1 MDTYS
6 TITIEPCGPCHK
18 LYCKINDVPLTPLR
32 WLKFVD
38 VLNEHIQSIGKNA
51 EIQKFFMYFDLN
63 HLTPI
68 MQHSYYKDIV
78 QIFTTHFSLFID
90 KLLGTFIYIDNG
102 LMNML
107 MNVFLKFYTP
117 VRPLFIMKE
126 PTVKPQV
133 LDDLMRGVPSKD
145 EYIIKS

>member
-6 TITIEPCGPCHK
+6 TITIEQAGPCYK

-38 VLNEHIQSIGKNA
+38 VLNEHIQEVGNNSA
-51 EIQKFFMYFDLN
+51 IQKFYMYFDLS

-68 MQHSYYKDIV
+68 MPQNYYKDIV
-78 QIFTTHFSLFID
+78 QLFTVHFKLFGN

-102 LMNML
+102 LLNLL

-117 VRPLFIMKE
+117 VKPLFILKE
-126 PTVKPQV
+126 PVV
-133 LDDLMRGVPSKD
+133 NDAVIDDLMRGVKSKD
-145 EYIIKS
+145 EFIIKS